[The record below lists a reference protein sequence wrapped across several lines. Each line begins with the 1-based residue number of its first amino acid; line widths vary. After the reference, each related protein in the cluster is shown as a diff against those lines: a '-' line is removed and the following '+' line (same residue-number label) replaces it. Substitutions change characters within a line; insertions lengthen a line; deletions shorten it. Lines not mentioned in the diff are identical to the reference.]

1 MSCQHNAHD
10 WPSLE
15 FILMNVMF
23 LRDLSGKQINNTTF
37 LKMAE
42 NSSKHSLN
50 KNRILDKT

>member
-1 MSCQHNAHD
+1 
-10 WPSLE
+10 
-15 FILMNVMF
+15 MNVMF

-50 KNRILDKT
+50 KNKILDKT

>member
-50 KNRILDKT
+50 KNKILDKT